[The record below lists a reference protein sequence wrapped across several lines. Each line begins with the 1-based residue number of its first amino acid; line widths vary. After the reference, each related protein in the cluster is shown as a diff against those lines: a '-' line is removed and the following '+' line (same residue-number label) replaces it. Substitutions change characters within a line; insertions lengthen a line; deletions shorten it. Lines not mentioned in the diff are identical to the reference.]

1 MVNNNLVGGDWNN
14 VLSFNDFP
22 YLGNNGMSSSQLT
35 NSIIFFKRGRYTTN
49 QLCVGEVVILITT
62 HIYIY
67 QLDRTLELVMICFF

>member
-35 NSIIFFKRGRYTTN
+35 NSIIFLRGVGIPPTS
-49 QLCVGEVVILITT
+49 CV
-62 HIYIY
+62 
-67 QLDRTLELVMICFF
+67 LVKW